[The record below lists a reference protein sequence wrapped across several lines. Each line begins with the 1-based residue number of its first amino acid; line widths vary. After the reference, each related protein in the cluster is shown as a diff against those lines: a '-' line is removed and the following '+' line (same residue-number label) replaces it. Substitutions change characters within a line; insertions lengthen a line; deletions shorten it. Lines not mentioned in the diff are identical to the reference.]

1 MFEQTVEWTRTVSMD
16 VFLPALVLCLRE
28 EESMILEAKTRAEE
42 REKLN
47 INVPY
52 NSNCA
57 HCVGH
62 IASDRTR
69 IGAHIPGVESEEAS
83 IIGVLVFARVMDFLH
98 CKYLLNMSERRFLET
113 LEPSDSLT
121 SLDCCLKQEL
131 IHMFNKDL
139 INCVYQELLTNDM
152 GKTFP
157 VDYLCLEL
165 LHQMFTEIPA
175 RWEFYMT
182 VLQCFCRRA
191 AENHLKLFLKLPCSP
206 HEERMEEKW
215 HSVVPRAMT
224 KAERRTLNILSKTVT
239 DMIMKIVD
247 QATENP
253 LRAAEIVRQGTVHAV
268 FTHLMYRKVHLNKL

>member
-1 MFEQTVEWTRTVSMD
+1 MFEQTVEWIRTVSMD
-16 VFLPALVLCLRE
+16 VVLPALVLCLRE
-28 EESMILEAKTRAEE
+28 EESMILEAKARAEE
-42 REKLN
+42 WEKLN
-47 INVPY
+47 INVPC

-62 IASDRTR
+62 IASTDRTSN
-69 IGAHIPGVESEEAS
+69 GAHITGVESEEAS
-83 IIGVLVFARVMDFLH
+83 IIGVIVFARVMDFLH

-121 SLDCCLKQEL
+121 SLDCCLKQEF

-165 LHQMFTEIPA
+165 LCQMFTEIPA
-175 RWEFYMT
+175 RWEFYMS
-182 VLQCFCRRA
+182 VLQYFCRRA
-191 AENHLKLFLKLPCSP
+191 AENHLKLFLKLPRTP
-206 HEERMEEKW
+206 HEDRMEENW
-215 HSVVPRAMT
+215 HSVVPRTMT
-224 KAERRTLNILSKTVT
+224 KAERRTLNILSKIVT
-239 DMIMKIVD
+239 DRIMKIVD

-268 FTHLMYRKVHLNKL
+268 FIHLMCSM